1 MSAYLRT
8 ATTEDCTVL
17 LELWERSA
25 RSTHDFLDEAA
36 IAGLRPQVEEVLK
49 NDALG
54 WWVLDSPTDGVIGFL
69 GYLSD
74 SVQALF
80 IDPKHQRRG
89 AGRALM
95 AHAEQ
100 LSTGNGLTVDVNE
113 ANVEAT
119 RFYEALGFVAVGRSP
134 TDSDGRPY
142 PILHLKRGPMP
153 R

>member
-1 MSAYLRT
+1 
-8 ATTEDCTVL
+8 
-17 LELWERSA
+17 
-25 RSTHDFLDEAA
+25 
-36 IAGLRPQVEEVLK
+36 
-49 NDALG
+49 
-54 WWVLDSPTDGVIGFL
+54 
-69 GYLSD
+69 
-74 SVQALF
+74 
-80 IDPKHQRRG
+80 
-89 AGRALM
+89 M